1 MDATI
6 YHLKRLSPIFL
17 VVALS
22 GCQSLYGIDTTPKP
36 PPIAFEIFDDA
47 LKGLP
52 TPNSIVREADIVT
65 YFVTSPAN
73 GKLNYIARFD
83 ADCHRPDAQMGYA
96 TKSGLVV
103 LTTERRGASDR
114 RQLPDKQKSQYLHSN
129 QFKDACAQTAT
140 PQWRVFSTA
149 EDQIWQMI
157 DQANLKADGNS
168 VTFWSARVLPAE
180 IRTPGSSS
188 LYSQVRQRWTADC
201 VSQRLTP
208 LSMFQ
213 LNRYGQ
219 VLGGELKTT
228 IEPVDLKNL
237 DDDQR
242 RIFQQVCTRPLA
254 LDQLRLFTGRELK
267 PFVLPEPELAPTV
280 KQAIEALKMPEPEK
294 SVARLRQSTVIT
306 SQGQPSEPP
315 RMGPMNKFLPARA
328 GSQLTERSGF
338 DLHQSVELSFRGLI
352 PLAKSTFAYKRPL
365 ETEEEGLT
373 DLRFTGDWAT
383 MPLGAH
389 LSYTIQ
395 RPHKWYEEPKP
406 LIEKQFNCDVKEQ
419 KAANEIYPSWTGT
432 AKIIG
437 CTGANDIIGDGTITY
452 AYLQTYGLFV
462 PLHFSGKGWEKK
474 WSLKVFE

>member
-36 PPIAFEIFDDA
+36 PPIAFKIFDEA
-47 LKGLP
+47 LKV
-52 TPNSIVREADIVT
+52 TPAPDSIVREADIVT
-65 YFVTSPAN
+65 YLVKPPIE
-73 GKLNYIARFD
+73 GKRYYLVRFD
-83 ADCHRPDAQMGYA
+83 GDCHRPDAQMAYM
-96 TKSGLVV
+96 TNSGGVV

-114 RQLPDKQKSQYLHSN
+114 RQLPDKQKKQFLQSA
-129 QFKDACAQTAT
+129 QFKDVCARTAT
-140 PQWRVFSTA
+140 PQWRVISAA
-149 EDQIWQMI
+149 EDQVWQMI
-157 DQANLKADGNS
+157 DQANLKADGHS

-180 IRTPGSSS
+180 TLTADKVS

-201 VSQRLTP
+201 VSQQLTA
-208 LSMFQ
+208 LSTFS
-213 LNRYGQ
+213 LSKKGN
-219 VLGGELKTT
+219 VLEGELKAAR
-228 IEPVDLKNL
+228 EPVDLKNL